1 MTRPHTTHHESCGCC
16 EAERDALKA
25 QVERLRAMYAAVLDA
40 ADAMRDWTP
49 VSYVPGLL
57 PEPIEALRVEACA
70 TYDAARA
77 ASPAQ
82 SLAAHDAEV
91 RAQALREAAQAAKE
105 WSWDGRLPLAAQLRD
120 EVYAHIL
127 ALAERAPEVER

>member
-25 QVERLRAMYAAVLDA
+25 QVERLREIVVDREWDGYDESDEAASNCVECGRYCSDGHATGCKVA
-40 ADAMRDWTP
+40 A
-49 VSYVPGLL
+49 
-57 PEPIEALRVEACA
+57 AL
-70 TYDAARA
+70 A

-91 RAQALREAAQAAKE
+91 RAQALREAAA
-105 WSWDGRLPLAAQLRD
+105 WLREQHGD
-120 EVYAHIL
+120 MTLEHYAREIE
-127 ALAERAPEVER
+127 ALADKEADRV

>member
-25 QVERLRAMYAAVLDA
+25 QVERLREAINSASHELRLYGDPGPFAKRILDA
-40 ADAMRDWTP
+40 A
-49 VSYVPGLL
+49 L
-57 PEPIEALRVEACA
+57 
-70 TYDAARA
+70 A

-91 RAQALREAAQAAKE
+91 RAQALREAAEAVGLMHDSGFA
-105 WSWDGRLPLAAQLRD
+105 SD
-120 EVYAHIL
+120 YAVAIL
-127 ALAERAPEVER
+127 ALAERAPKVER